1 MKSSS
6 DKLQTLYYSKR
17 FTSGILTG
25 LIVHD
30 LVTGSPCTL
39 KAFAIGTR
47 GRDIITDSAYI
58 IVEASYQNYIR

>member
-6 DKLQTLYYSKR
+6 DNLQTLYYSKR

-30 LVTGSPCTL
+30 RVTGSPCTL
-39 KAFAIGTR
+39 KAFSIGKC
-47 GRDIITDSAYI
+47 GSDIITDSAYI
-58 IVEASYQNYIR
+58 IVDASYQNYIR